1 MASSRCAT
9 TWRRF
14 TSVAAAAAL
23 LGLGAGAAH
32 AAAPGDFKAEYDK
45 GAAAY
50 SAGDYATALAQ
61 FEKAYK
67 IKPHPLCL
75 FNMGQAHRK
84 MEHIDEAIAAYTKY
98 LATKPAPDLKAE
110 TEGYLADL
118 AKAKEA
124 RTEAD
129 EARRLSAAKDYTAA
143 AAHFEKAY
151 AIRAEPSLL
160 FSTGQSYEMAGNKA
174 KAIEFYERF
183 LKTDTDPKLRTEA
196 ESALKKLRE
205 EPDAAGRTG
214 PPPSLLP
221 DGPGAGPGEKI
232 EDPVAPPS
240 GGGGGSKVVVFA
252 AVGGGAA
259 VVVAVAVVVLVV
271 VTGGPKK
278 PESDLGMMDQ
288 GFGAASF

>member
-14 TSVAAAAAL
+14 TSLAAGAAL
-23 LGLGAGAAH
+23 LGLAAGAAQ
-32 AAAPGDFKAEYDK
+32 AAAPGDFKAEYEK
-45 GAAAY
+45 GVAAY
-50 SAGDYATALAQ
+50 GAGDYATALAQ

-67 IKPHPLCL
+67 LKAHPLCL

-84 MEHIDEAIAAYTKY
+84 MEHIDEAIAAYNKY

-124 RTEAD
+124 RVEAD
-129 EARRLSAAKDYTAA
+129 EARRLSAAKDYAGAA
-143 AAHFEKAY
+143 GHFEKAY

-160 FSTGQSYEMAGNKA
+160 FSTGQSYELAGNKT

-221 DGPGAGPGEKI
+221 DAPGDGAGEKI
-232 EDPVAPPS
+232 DDPVPPS
-240 GGGGGSKVVVFA
+240 GGGGSKVVLFA

-259 VVVAVAVVVLVV
+259 VVVAVVVVVLVV

-278 PESDLGMMDQ
+278 PDSDLGLMDQ
-288 GFGAASF
+288 GFGTASF